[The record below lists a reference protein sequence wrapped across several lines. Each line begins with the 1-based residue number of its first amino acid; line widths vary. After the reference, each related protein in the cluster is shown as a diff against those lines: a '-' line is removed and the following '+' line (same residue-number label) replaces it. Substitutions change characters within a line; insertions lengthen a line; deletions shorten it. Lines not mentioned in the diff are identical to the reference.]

1 MNWSLLLDV
10 SASHLHHLSANDQEV
25 GRQKLIETVIGLS
38 LTVIIMSVP
47 AYLLI
52 RYVYFK
58 FKKEFRF
65 KTKFN
70 QYNHIDALVLLSM
83 NVLRTNPECFQEKC
97 IYLKEYI
104 VYLYPKSN
112 SFHESLKMSYNDVYR
127 SESIVN
133 WLSRFHAE
141 EERRDVVRFLIHMAA
156 QDGIVAPRE
165 KSELFRIIDA
175 FSLARKEWMDLMD
188 GINQAFMEQQN
199 RWRKTQNSQS
209 TNYRDD
215 LIARA
220 LDYFGV
226 KREAIDEQLLRDKYR
241 KLVKE
246 YHPDRH
252 PDATAE
258 ERNELEV
265 KFQELQVH
273 YEQLLKSLDNGA

>member
-1 MNWSLLLDV
+1 MSWSLLLNL
-10 SASHLHHLSANDQEV
+10 SASHLHKIAESDREAE
-25 GRQKLIETVIGLS
+25 RQRLIETVTGFS
-38 LTVIIMSVP
+38 LTLIVMSVP
-47 AYLLI
+47 TYLLI

-133 WLSRFHAE
+133 WLNRFHAE

-165 KSELFRIIDA
+165 KSELFKIIDT
-175 FSLARKEWMDLMD
+175 FSLARKEWTELMD
-188 GINQAFMEQQN
+188 GINDAFMERQSH
-199 RWRKTQNSQS
+199 WRKTQSSQS
-209 TNYRDD
+209 GNYRER
-215 LIARA
+215 LIVKA
-220 LDYFGV
+220 LDYFEV

-252 PDATAE
+252 PNATAE

-265 KFQELQVH
+265 KFQELQLY
-273 YEQLLKSLDNGA
+273 YEELLKLLDN

>member
-1 MNWSLLLDV
+1 MSWSLLQNL
-10 SASHLHHLSANDQEV
+10 SADHLHKIMENDLEAE
-25 GRQKLIETVIGLS
+25 RQRLIETTIGFS
-38 LTVIIMSVP
+38 LTVIVMSIP
-47 AYLLI
+47 AYFLI
-52 RYVYFK
+52 RYTYFK

-97 IYLKEYI
+97 VYLKEYI
-104 VYLYPKSN
+104 VYLYPKGN

-133 WLSRFHAE
+133 WLNRFHAE

-156 QDGIVAPRE
+156 RDGIVAPRE
-165 KSELFRIIDA
+165 KSELFRIIDS
-175 FSLARKEWMDLMD
+175 FSLARKEWIELMD
-188 GINQAFMEQQN
+188 GINEAFTDQQN
-199 RWRKTQNSQS
+199 RWRKTQSS
-209 TNYRDD
+209 PSKNYRET
-215 LIARA
+215 LIVKA
-220 LDYFGV
+220 LDYFEV
-226 KREAIDEQLLRDKYR
+226 TREAIHEQLLRDKYR
-241 KLVKE
+241 KLVKK

-265 KFQELQVH
+265 KFQELQLY
-273 YEQLLKSLDNGA
+273 YEELLKLLDN

>member
-1 MNWSLLLDV
+1 MSWSLLLDL
-10 SASHLHHLSANDQEV
+10 SASHLQKIAENDREAE
-25 GRQKLIETVIGLS
+25 RQRVIETLTGLS

-47 AYLLI
+47 AYFLI

-58 FKKEFRF
+58 LKKEFRF

-112 SFHESLKMSYNDVYR
+112 SFHESLKMSYNDIYR

-133 WLSRFHAE
+133 WLNRFHVE

-175 FSLARKEWMDLMD
+175 FSLARKEWIDLMD
-188 GINQAFMEQQN
+188 GINDAFMERQNSWRKRQSSQN
-199 RWRKTQNSQS
+199 R
-209 TNYRDD
+209 NYRDD
-215 LIARA
+215 LIVRS
-220 LDYFGV
+220 LDYFGM

-252 PDATAE
+252 PNATVE

-265 KFQELQVH
+265 KFQELQVY
-273 YEQLLKSLDNGA
+273 YEELLKLLDN